1 MLVLGID
8 PGLSRCGYG
17 VVEVLAAASPAGV
30 AGAEAV
36 GGTGRRTEAIV
47 AGVIRTA
54 PKLATPQRLAR
65 LQTEIVSLISEHRP
79 DVVALERVF
88 FTANANTAMGV
99 AQAAGLVMAAGVAS
113 GAEVVEYTPN
123 QVKIAVAGWG
133 AAPKEQVQRMVQA
146 LLHLPEVLKP
156 ADAADAV
163 AVALCHLAHSGLGQ
177 TGSARVQMSANVVGD
192 VSAEVG
198 SA

>member
-17 VVEVLAAASPAGV
+17 VVEAASRRAASTELV
-30 AGAEAV
+30 A
-36 GGTGRRTEAIV
+36 

-54 PKLATPQRLAR
+54 PEHSTAQRLAR
-65 LQTEIVSLISEHRP
+65 LQAEFSSLIDEHHP

-88 FTANANTAMGV
+88 FTANAKTAIGV
-99 AQAAGLVMAAGVAS
+99 AQAAGLMMAAGAAS

-133 AAPKEQVQRMVQA
+133 DAPKDQMQRMVQT
-146 LLHLPEVLKP
+146 LLHLPQVLKP
-156 ADAADAV
+156 ADTADAV
-163 AVALCHLAHSGLGQ
+163 AVALCHLAHNGIASAAAR
-177 TGSARVQMSANVVGD
+177 TAAATPAGSPR
-192 VSAEVG
+192 
-198 SA
+198 